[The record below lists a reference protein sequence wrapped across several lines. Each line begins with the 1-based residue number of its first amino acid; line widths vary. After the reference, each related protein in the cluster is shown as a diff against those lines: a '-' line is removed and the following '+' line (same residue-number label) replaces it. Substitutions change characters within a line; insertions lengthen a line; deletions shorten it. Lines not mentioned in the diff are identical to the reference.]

1 MGELA
6 QLGPRTG
13 HPGVE
18 PRRAVETGNRPR
30 DPYPLQAVTRATPGV
45 RAGPGR
51 GGRAGAG
58 AFGRCGTLP
67 PAYGAPPYAIVE
79 RSQHR
84 LALGLPA

>member
-6 QLGPRTG
+6 QLGQRVRG
-13 HPGVE
+13 AGVE

-58 AFGRCGTLP
+58 AFGRCGTLG
-67 PAYGAPPYAIVE
+67 PAYGAPSTITEPRYA
-79 RSQHR
+79 R
-84 LALGLPA
+84 G